1 MLQLIC
7 QKHRLR
13 LYLKASIC
21 IEPAC
26 LTATHQSFAAATL
39 AEVLFRVEFFIGRKQ
54 SVEVLLELIFEI
66 AVLFLATQLAD

>member
-13 LYLKASIC
+13 LSLKASIC
-21 IEPAC
+21 IEPTC
-26 LTATHQSFAAATL
+26 LTATQSFAAATL